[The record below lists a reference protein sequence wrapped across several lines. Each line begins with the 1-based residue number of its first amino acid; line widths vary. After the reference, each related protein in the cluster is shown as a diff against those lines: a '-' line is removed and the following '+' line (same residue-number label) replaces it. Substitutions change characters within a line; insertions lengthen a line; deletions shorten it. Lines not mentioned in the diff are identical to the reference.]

1 MTVYEYADYEADAAL
16 SRQVVERMERLSKLL
31 EKLRAEWGSIN
42 VQASGGDGDVEL
54 SVDHVGRL
62 VSLSLAEGCT
72 QRYTNL
78 GLEEVINAAL
88 RQAVTAA
95 AEEEAAVE
103 EAIETEA
110 LDDEQPDILASGPQP

>member
-1 MTVYEYADYEADAAL
+1 MTVYEYPDYEADAAL
-16 SRQVVERMERLSKLL
+16 SQQVVERMQRLSELL
-31 EKLRAEWGSIN
+31 DKLRSEWDSIT

-54 SVDHVGRL
+54 SVDHTGRL
-62 VSLSLAEGCT
+62 MLLSLAEGCT

-78 GLEEVINAAL
+78 GLEELINTAL

-95 AEEEAAVE
+95 ADEEAAVE

-110 LDDEQPDILASGPQP
+110 LDDEHNDMLTSGPQP

>member
-1 MTVYEYADYEADAAL
+1 MTFYEYSDYEADAAL

-31 EKLRAEWGSIN
+31 EKLRSEWDGIT

-54 SVDHVGRL
+54 SVDHAGRL
-62 VSLSLAEGCT
+62 MSLSLAEGCT
-72 QRYTNL
+72 HRYTNL
-78 GLEEVINAAL
+78 GLEELINTAL

-103 EAIETEA
+103 EAVEAAA
-110 LDDEQPDILASGPQP
+110 LDDEQSDILASGPQP